1 MCACIQALQSDLHGS
16 RVKTAQTV
24 WQDYGFKQ
32 DYGIKP
38 KRINRTIL
46 IYLIMSLKSRRL
58 TNINM
63 VNLNQILMGLKEAGL
78 FILVG
83 D

>member
-1 MCACIQALQSDLHGS
+1 M
-16 RVKTAQTV
+16 KTAQTV
-24 WQDYGFKQ
+24 WQDYRIKQ
-32 DYGIKP
+32 DYEIKP

-46 IYLIMSLKSRRL
+46 LYLIMSLKSHRL
-58 TNINM
+58 TKINI
-63 VNLNQILMGLKEAGL
+63 VNLKKILMGLKEAGL